1 MYLFLNFLYVV
12 VHVVQKS
19 LPVFS
24 FIMFRRDPK
33 SSVSMFFGISI
44 EKSVVFLE
52 EQTLKY

>member
-1 MYLFLNFLYVV
+1 MYLFQNFLYVV

-33 SSVSMFFGISI
+33 SSASMFFGISI

-52 EQTLKY
+52 EQSLKY